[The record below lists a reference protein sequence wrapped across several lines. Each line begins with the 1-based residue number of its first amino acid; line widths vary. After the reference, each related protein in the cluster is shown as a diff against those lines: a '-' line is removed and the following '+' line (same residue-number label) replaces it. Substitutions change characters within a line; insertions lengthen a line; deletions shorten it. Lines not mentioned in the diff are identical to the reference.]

1 MSRTQAVAGAVVVLL
16 LLASPA
22 AAGPEEVANDI
33 AAKVMSPFCPGVT
46 LHDCPSA
53 AALALRDRIER
64 WVRQGQSEDQ
74 ILERLEAQY
83 GVGIRSTPPAG
94 DGGWLAWAL
103 PGTALLV
110 GLVLGWLLLKRW
122 TSRPAREGARE
133 GAFGRAELG
142 EAPTG
147 REELGERDRRRLEQE
162 LAMLRSDR

>member
-1 MSRTQAVAGAVVVLL
+1 MSRTPAVASAAVVLL

-46 LHDCPSA
+46 LHDCSSA
-53 AALALRDRIER
+53 AALSLRDRIER
-64 WVRQGQSEDQ
+64 WARLGQSEDQ

-122 TSRPAREGARE
+122 TSRAAREGAQER
-133 GAFGRAELG
+133 AIGRAELR
-142 EAPTG
+142 EAPIG
-147 REELGERDRRRLEQE
+147 REELGERDRRRLERE

>member
-1 MSRTQAVAGAVVVLL
+1 
-16 LLASPA
+16 
-22 AAGPEEVANDI
+22 
-33 AAKVMSPFCPGVT
+33 
-46 LHDCPSA
+46 
-53 AALALRDRIER
+53 
-64 WVRQGQSEDQ
+64 
-74 ILERLEAQY
+74 
-83 GVGIRSTPPAG
+83 VGIRSTPPAG